1 VAYRYLPGIAISDV
15 AFEASGETLE
25 ELFSS
30 AGDAL
35 TNVMVDD
42 LSAIEPR
49 ESLAVDLSG
58 GEIDLLLFDFL
69 QDFIFYKDARL
80 LLLRAG
86 EIDISHRGGNYQLK
100 GVLRGER
107 INPVKHPMKVD
118 VKAVTLHRFAVTRT
132 PKGWTATVVLD
143 V

>member
-1 VAYRYLPGIAISDV
+1 VPYRYLPGIAISDI
-15 AFEASGETLE
+15 AFEASGGTLE

-42 LSAIEPR
+42 LSTIEA
-49 ESLAVDLSG
+49 EEKLGVNLSG

-69 QDFIFYKDARL
+69 QEFIFQKDAKL
-80 LLLRAG
+80 LLLRVAELTISRVGGVHILNAVLYG
-86 EIDISHRGGNYQLK
+86 EH
-100 GVLRGER
+100 
-107 INPVKHPMKVD
+107 INPLKHPMKVD
-118 VKAVTLHRFAVTRT
+118 VKAVTLHRFAVLET
-132 PKGWTATVVLD
+132 PRGWKATVVLD

>member
-1 VAYRYLPGIAISDV
+1 MPYEYLPGIAISDI

-42 LSAIEPR
+42 LSTIGFE
-49 ESLAVDLSG
+49 ETLTVDLSDTA
-58 GEIDLLLFDFL
+58 IDLLLFDFL
-69 QDFIFYKDARL
+69 QEFIFYKDARL

-86 EIDISHRGGNYQLK
+86 ELTISRSEGSYVLK
-100 GVLRGER
+100 GTLRGEL
-107 INPVKHPMKVD
+107 INPLKHAMKVD
-118 VKAVTLHRFAVTRT
+118 VKAVTLHRFDVSRAAG
-132 PKGWTATVVLD
+132 GWKATVVLD

>member
-1 VAYRYLPGIAISDV
+1 MPYRYLPLIAISDV
-15 AFEASGETLE
+15 AFEASGNTLE

-42 LSAIEPR
+42 LSAIDAEER
-49 ESLAVDLSG
+49 LDVELSG

-69 QDFIFYKDARL
+69 QEFIFYKDARR
-80 LLLRAG
+80 LLLRVENLAISLLEDNYVLKAVLCG
-86 EIDISHRGGNYQLK
+86 EHIDPI
-100 GVLRGER
+100 
-107 INPVKHPMKVD
+107 KHALKVD
-118 VKAVTLHRFAVTRT
+118 VKAVTMHRFSVS
-132 PKGWTATVVLD
+132 KGRRGWRASVVLD

>member
-1 VAYRYLPGIAISDV
+1 VPYKYLPGIAISDV

-42 LSAIEPR
+42 LSAIEPE
-49 ESLAVDLSG
+49 ESLPVNLSG

-69 QDFIFYKDARL
+69 QEFIFYKDARL
-80 LLLRAG
+80 LLLRTG
-86 EIDISHRGGNYQLK
+86 DLDISHRADNYRLK

-107 INPVKHPMKVD
+107 INPLKHPMKVD
-118 VKAVTLHRFAVTRT
+118 VKAVTLHRFAVTRA
-132 PKGWTATVVLD
+132 PEGWTATVVLD

>member
-1 VAYRYLPGIAISDV
+1 MSYRYLPGIAISDI
-15 AFEASGETLE
+15 AFEASGGTLE

-42 LSAIEPR
+42 LSTIEDEER
-49 ESLAVDLSG
+49 LEVNLSG

-69 QDFIFYKDARL
+69 QEFIFQKDAEL
-80 LLLRAG
+80 LLLRVAELTISRAG
-86 EIDISHRGGNYQLK
+86 
-100 GVLRGER
+100 GVYILNAVLYGEH
-107 INPVKHPMKVD
+107 INPLKHPMKVD
-118 VKAVTLHRFAVTRT
+118 VKAVTLHRFAVLET
-132 PKGWTATVVLD
+132 PRGWKATVVLD